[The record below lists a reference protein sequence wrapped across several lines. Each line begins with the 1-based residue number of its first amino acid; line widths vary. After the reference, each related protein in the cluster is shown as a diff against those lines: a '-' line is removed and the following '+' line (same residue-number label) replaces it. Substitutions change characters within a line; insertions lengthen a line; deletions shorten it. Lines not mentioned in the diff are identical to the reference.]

1 MSRLTPYL
9 LILLALALQLA
20 YLHELHTLFPDQ
32 FVHAPFCGVDA
43 EAHVERAIGLLNG
56 TKPGQEPF
64 DFIPLYPLY
73 LATLRALVGESL
85 FVPIYIQAIFQ
96 LLGIAA
102 IYRLGKLTFSP
113 LAGNLAA
120 LGLATYNYY
129 IYYTPCFDQTLLT
142 TPFLTLSLCLFMQY
156 AFKMKSVKRPLA
168 MTSLP
173 LGGNEGGS
181 KLLLFI
187 TGITLAIA
195 ILSRPTILI
204 LLPVFILSLFWS
216 HYATSLKAMLWPIIK
231 DTMWLILPI
240 IIAIAPITWHN
251 YRTSG
256 RFILITDVFGVNLFT
271 GNNPDAQGLD
281 TLAHIPSQPA
291 VLRFRLTLR
300 RIQRGETSYASEV
313 LNYYRQQP
321 ADALALN
328 LRKLWFWFGEADL
341 PLVSPFFPLL
351 VSQSRTLS
359 NLPLTWQAL
368 AVAAWLSIL
377 LVRPR
382 AWPRLTFLWLS
393 YAIFS
398 LFTILFF
405 IQLRFRLPFLP
416 FMVLEAAALMAAAP
430 IWAKEQPRRFIL
442 VLLIML
448 ILLPFIHG
456 LNLFILLFIA
466 LGWWQPETKTE
477 SQSLLC
483 ADKVNFVT
491 PYRFSLTILLIL
503 YVISAHI
510 WTQAQAR
517 ATDVSQT
524 IAHYL
529 GPVLAGEVILGQTFT
544 MDCDNFHQIDLT
556 LGIFN
561 DKPRQ
566 PVTFYLTSD
575 LNRSQILY
583 QETFDGNSVTDYQRH
598 RFTFPPIAHSNGQKY
613 FFFLAS
619 PTSTPENGL
628 TARGYSDTPI
638 DYYPN
643 GRGWVGSLGQLQPMQ
658 ADFAFTATCDLS
670 PLEKLKAI
678 MP

>member
-73 LATLRALVGESL
+73 LATLRAVVGESL

-102 IYRLGKLTFSP
+102 IYRLGRLTFSP

-216 HYATSLKAMLWPIIK
+216 QHATSLKAMLWPIIK

-300 RIQRGETSYASEV
+300 RIQRGETSYAREV
-313 LNYYRQQP
+313 LNYYREQP

-328 LRKLWFWFGEADL
+328 LRKLWLWFGEADL

-368 AVAAWLSIL
+368 AVAAWLGIL

-416 FMVLEAAALMAAAP
+416 FMLLEAAALMAAAP
-430 IWAKEQPRRFIL
+430 NWAKAQPRRFIL

-491 PYRFSLTILLIL
+491 PYRFSLTI
-503 YVISAHI
+503 
-510 WTQAQAR
+510 
-517 ATDVSQT
+517 
-524 IAHYL
+524 
-529 GPVLAGEVILGQTFT
+529 
-544 MDCDNFHQIDLT
+544 
-556 LGIFN
+556 
-561 DKPRQ
+561 
-566 PVTFYLTSD
+566 
-575 LNRSQILY
+575 
-583 QETFDGNSVTDYQRH
+583 
-598 RFTFPPIAHSNGQKY
+598 
-613 FFFLAS
+613 
-619 PTSTPENGL
+619 
-628 TARGYSDTPI
+628 
-638 DYYPN
+638 
-643 GRGWVGSLGQLQPMQ
+643 
-658 ADFAFTATCDLS
+658 
-670 PLEKLKAI
+670 
-678 MP
+678 